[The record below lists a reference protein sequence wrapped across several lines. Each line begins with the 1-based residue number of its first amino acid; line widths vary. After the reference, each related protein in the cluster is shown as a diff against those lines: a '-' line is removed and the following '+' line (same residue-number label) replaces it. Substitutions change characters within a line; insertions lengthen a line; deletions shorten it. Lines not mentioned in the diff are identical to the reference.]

1 MEVSCQVI
9 SGTINKGT
17 WITIK
22 EASDISGRSVNSLR
36 LMIHRGKLRQIKKVK
51 GKGHGEWLIHSNSLS
66 QIADSDLP
74 DDMPCEIPPD
84 TSDNMTCQDLSHDM
98 SHNVTSQENP
108 DTTTY
113 RDHSPDNTA
122 GTYQDSSKPMIP
134 LEYYDSRRDEWMLE
148 RDRLLQGL
156 MMYRYKF
163 EELDRQLKILP
174 APPEFVKAK
183 LNELEQHLQ
192 EKAELASQYEEKI
205 ALAAREKD
213 ALGAEYEQTKTS
225 YEEYISQF
233 QEKLQQEEHQQT
245 EMKAALEAAS
255 AELSHLRRPWWKKLL
270 GAK

>member
-1 MEVSCQVI
+1 MV

-66 QIADSDLP
+66 QITESDLP

-84 TSDNMTCQDLSHDM
+84 TSDNMTTC
-98 SHNVTSQENP
+98 QENP
-108 DTTTY
+108 DTTIY
-113 RDHSPDNTA
+113 RDYSPDKTA
-122 GTYQDSSKPMIP
+122 GTFHDISKPMIS
-134 LEYYDSRRDEWMLE
+134 LEYYDSRRDEWMIE

-163 EELDRQLKILP
+163 EELDRQLKMLP

-183 LNELEQHLQ
+183 LDELEQHIRG
-192 EKAELASQYEEKI
+192 KAELTSQYEERI
-205 ALAAREKD
+205 AQAAREKD
-213 ALGAEYEQTKTS
+213 TLGAEYEQAKTN

-233 QEKLQQEEHQQT
+233 QEKLRQEERQKT
-245 EMKAALEAAS
+245 EIKAALEAAS
-255 AELSHLRRPWWKKLL
+255 AELLRLRRPWWKKLL